1 MGGVG
6 ASDRVEQT
14 MTMRVMLHGA
24 RGRMGMRVKA
34 ACAEHPQLAR
44 VTCQADADDE
54 TQVFVTAGAADIDV
68 LIDFSTDEGARRACE
83 LALHLRRPLLIGT
96 TGLSDGTLESAQE
109 SSQTVAVLIA
119 PNTSLGVAVLTRL
132 CGDAAAMLGPG
143 YTIDVTDEHHA
154 AKRDAPSGTAR
165 HLGAELE
172 RRGGRVLA
180 SERFHC
186 IRAGSIVGEHEVQFS
201 GQNEVLRLSH
211 SAGSRDLFAHGAL
224 EIAEWLRHQ
233 GPGLHTID
241 QWLDQR
247 IGARPR

>member
-1 MGGVG
+1 
-6 ASDRVEQT
+6 

-24 RGRMGMRVKA
+24 RGRMGTRIIE
-34 ACAEHPQLAR
+34 ACAAHPQRAQ
-44 VTCQADADDE
+44 VTRQADVEDE

-83 LALHLRRPLLIGT
+83 LAVLMSRPLLIGT
-96 TGLSDGTLESAQE
+96 TGLSERTLEAARAAAHR
-109 SSQTVAVLIA
+109 VAVLIA

-132 CGDAAAMLGPG
+132 CGDAAAMLGSD

-165 HLGAELE
+165 HIGAELE
-172 RRGGRVLA
+172 RRSGRALS

-211 SAGSRDLFAHGAL
+211 SAGNRELFAHGAL
-224 EIAEWLRHQ
+224 ELAQWLLRRA
-233 GPGLHTID
+233 PGLHTID
-241 QWLDQR
+241 EWLDDR
-247 IGARPR
+247 LGARSR